1 MISLTRWISFFFL
14 CSIILNGLVK
24 TEVIQDWSVADK
36 GKEGNAG
43 WKDADEDGNDYA
55 DEYLEPGQ
63 DYADVDGGKYGQA
76 PPASEWMDYL

>member
-1 MISLTRWISFFFL
+1 M
-14 CSIILNGLVK
+14 K

-36 GKEGNAG
+36 GNEGNAG

-63 DYADVDGGKYGQA
+63 DYADVDEEKYGQA
-76 PPASEWMDYL
+76 PPASEWMDYLK